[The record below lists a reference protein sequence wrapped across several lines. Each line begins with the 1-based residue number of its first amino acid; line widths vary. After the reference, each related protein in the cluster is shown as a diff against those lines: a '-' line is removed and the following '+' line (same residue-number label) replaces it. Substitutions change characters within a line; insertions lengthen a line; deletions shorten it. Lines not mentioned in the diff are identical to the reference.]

1 MLLNR
6 NKKIWFCENPGMG
19 QPVWLPLSVGIF
31 ERKMSRKSD
40 KTLFFELGKEESPR
54 EDFTTNVKCISL
66 RGHVEDS
73 DEALMKILQM
83 NGSRVG
89 ILQADKEKNHY
100 NNAVYC
106 EASVAVE
113 EYGSGAANEPQGFE
127 IQLNCGPEKHGIIT
141 NSVKGIAFTCD

>member
-19 QPVWLPLSVGIF
+19 QPVWLPLSAGIF
-31 ERKMSRKSD
+31 EWKMSRKSD

-54 EDFTTNVKCISL
+54 EDFTTSVKCISL
-66 RGHVEDS
+66 RGHVEET

-83 NGSRVG
+83 NGSCVD
-89 ILQADKEKNHY
+89 ILQANKEKNHY

-106 EASVAVE
+106 EASVVVLDH
-113 EYGSGAANEPQGFE
+113 GSGAANEPQEFE
-127 IQLNCGPEKHGIIT
+127 IQLNCGPEKRGEIAKDVNGIT
-141 NSVKGIAFTCD
+141 FTCD